1 MPDRFSSP
9 PNPPAFNAQVWSIV
23 RRIPPGKVSTYGK
36 IALLLTPQ
44 PGVTLHDLE
53 TVGARW
59 VGGAMAACPDDVP
72 WQRVV
77 NSQGKISLSN
87 PVARQRQRALLE
99 AEGIE
104 FDPQERINLARFGW
118 DGLPD
123 KD

>member
-1 MPDRFSSP
+1 M
-9 PNPPAFNAQVWSIV
+9 
-23 RRIPPGKVSTYGK
+23 RRCLC
-36 IALLLTPQ
+36 LLHAVAKRSFHGCQ
-44 PGVTLHDLE
+44 PLDSAGQSME
-53 TVGARW
+53 
-59 VGGAMAACPDDVP
+59 
-72 WQRVV
+72 RVV

-118 DGLPD
+118 DGLPG